1 MVAGIAETDH
11 DPEQGGGHAGWL
23 DARGSSLAA
32 ATVDLGGW
40 WPGADRAAGLLS
52 GARLRLTDRHLV
64 VDELRSRGFALPL
77 DTLERASLL
86 RRADGDLTAIGFR
99 LRRETGSR
107 RFWAWEAGGDRFRA
121 LRALAAVGEALPAAG
136 VPCEDGLLPALPV
149 EPLLGGSVDPG
160 SVVWEGA
167 VSVWS
172 NPLTAPRRTTLRLTD
187 DALVWDG
194 RGGGMLRLDLASV
207 REAAPLASGA
217 DRTAGLLLALAGS
230 AGGSDLLV
238 RLAAEPGSDG
248 HLRRLAGLT
257 HELRGRGVPFVTAAG
272 SGTAQPWL
280 VPASPSSRVWAVAP
294 MAADPPA
301 VRAFGRAEADDGPAA
316 VPLAAAP
323 EPSLGRVARYEAGAL
338 AVLAAIRR
346 GERGAARRLIGESL
360 AAALAELEEAVA
372 AGVLAPAG
380 AARRRERLL
389 ALNDAAVRFRALAEL
404 RAAGLVD
411 DADYAL
417 KRGQVLTPLQER
429 IFAGG

>member
-11 DPEQGGGHAGWL
+11 DPQHGGRHAGWL
-23 DARGSSLAA
+23 DARGTSLAT

-40 WPGADRAAGLLS
+40 WPGADRSAGLLS
-52 GARLRLTDRHLV
+52 SARLRLTDRHLV

-77 DTLERASLL
+77 DALERASLL

-99 LRRETGSR
+99 LRHDPGSR
-107 RFWAWEAGGDRFRA
+107 RFWVWEAGGDRFRA
-121 LRALAAVGEALPAAG
+121 LRGLAAVGEALPAAG
-136 VPCEDGLLPALPV
+136 VRCEDGLLPTLPV
-149 EPLLGGSVDPG
+149 EPLLGDSIPSESVI
-160 SVVWEGA
+160 WEGA

-194 RGGGMLRLDLASV
+194 RGGGMLRLALASV
-207 REAAPLASGA
+207 REAAPLASGT
-217 DRTAGLLLALAGS
+217 DRTAGLLLALAGP
-230 AGGSDLLV
+230 AGDSDLLV
-238 RLAAEPGSDG
+238 RLAAEPGSDR
-248 HLRRLAGLT
+248 HLRQLAALT
-257 HELRGRGVPFVTAAG
+257 HELRGRGVPFGAAAD

-280 VPASPSSRVWAVAP
+280 SPAASPARVRVVSP
-294 MAADPPA
+294 VAADPPT
-301 VRAFGRAEADDGPAA
+301 VRAFGRADVEDAPAA
-316 VPLAAAP
+316 VPLAAAT

-360 AAALAELEEAVA
+360 PAALAELEEAVA
-372 AGVLAPAG
+372 AGALAPAG
-380 AARRRERLL
+380 AARRRDRLM

>member
-1 MVAGIAETDH
+1 M
-11 DPEQGGGHAGWL
+11 
-23 DARGSSLAA
+23 
-32 ATVDLGGW
+32 
-40 WPGADRAAGLLS
+40 
-52 GARLRLTDRHLV
+52 
-64 VDELRSRGFALPL
+64 
-77 DTLERASLL
+77 
-86 RRADGDLTAIGFR
+86 
-99 LRRETGSR
+99 
-107 RFWAWEAGGDRFRA
+107 
-121 LRALAAVGEALPAAG
+121 
-136 VPCEDGLLPALPV
+136 
-149 EPLLGGSVDPG
+149 
-160 SVVWEGA
+160 VWEGP

-194 RGGGMLRLDLASV
+194 RGGGILRLDLASV

-238 RLAAEPGSDG
+238 RLAAEPGTDR

-257 HELRGRGVPFVTAAG
+257 HELRGRGVPFGAAAD

-280 VPASPSSRVWAVAP
+280 APASPTTRVWAVSP
-294 MAADPPA
+294 VAADPPT
-301 VRAFGRAEADDGPAA
+301 VRAFGRSEAGDGPAT
-316 VPLAAAP
+316 VPLATAP
-323 EPSLGRVARYEAGAL
+323 EPSLGRVARFEAGAL

-360 AAALAELEEAVA
+360 PAALAELEEAVA
-372 AGVLAPAG
+372 AGALAPAG
-380 AARRRERLL
+380 AARRRDRLM